1 MRIQLGGR
9 NLQCTGKLRSNLP
22 RIVLLMLSKTI
33 EYLEGG
39 FQVNTLLP
47 NLLLEGTGL
56 RSMLGDDYQNF
67 GA

>member
-1 MRIQLGGR
+1 
-9 NLQCTGKLRSNLP
+9 
-22 RIVLLMLSKTI
+22 MLSKTI